1 MLGASALSRCAEQL
15 VRRCGIVNR
24 VKLLV
29 LGGTQ
34 FVGRTLAEEAVE
46 AGWDVTVFNRS
57 GSAPSSGM
65 AALQGDRTHEG
76 GLEALTTGRWDVV
89 VDTWSWA
96 PRAVSAAA
104 RTLTDRT
111 DRYVYIS
118 SRSVYR
124 DPVPAGSTESHRTV
138 ECDPGEDTFDDYAR
152 AKAGAEEAVRR
163 VFDHRSLVVR
173 PGLILGPHENIGRL
187 PWWLNT
193 IAEGGRTPVPG
204 PESLNLQYIDARDLA
219 RWTLLASE
227 RGLSGDYDAVSVSGH
242 ATMGTFLAACVRAT
256 HSDADLVWLDPS
268 TLESDGVTPWIDFPV
283 WIPPGPDHDMMHGSD
298 VSKSHS
304 AGLVCRPVEE
314 TVGDTWEWLR
324 RLGRAAPQ
332 RADRRPVGMSR
343 ARLNSLLDSPTMK

>member
-1 MLGASALSRCAEQL
+1 M
-15 VRRCGIVNR
+15 
-24 VKLLV
+24 KLLV

-34 FVGRTLAEEAVE
+34 FVGRTLAEEAVS

-65 AALQGDRTHEG
+65 TALQGDRTHEH
-76 GLEALTTGRWDVV
+76 GLDALTTGRWDVV

-96 PRAVSAAA
+96 PHAVSSAA
-104 RTLTDRT
+104 RVLTDRT

-124 DPVPAGSTESHRTV
+124 DPVPAAATESHGTV
-138 ECDPGEDTFDDYAR
+138 DCDPDENTFDDYSR
-152 AKAGAEEAVRR
+152 TKAGAEKGVRR
-163 VFDHRSLVVR
+163 VFGDRSLIVR
-173 PGLILGPHENIGRL
+173 PGLILGPYENIGRL
-187 PWWLNT
+187 PWWLTT
-193 IAEGGRTPVPG
+193 IADGGRTPVPG

-219 RWTLLASE
+219 RWTLSAAE
-227 RGLSGDYDAVSVSGH
+227 RDLSGDYDAVSVSGH

-256 HSDADLVWLDPS
+256 QSDAELVWLEPS
-268 TLESDGVTPWIDFPV
+268 TLESGSVTPWVDFPV

-314 TVGDTWEWLR
+314 TVIDTWEWLR
-324 RLGRAAPQ
+324 GRGLPAPQ
-332 RADRRPVGMSR
+332 RADRRRVGMSR
-343 ARLNSLLDSPTMK
+343 ARLDALLDLPTVQ